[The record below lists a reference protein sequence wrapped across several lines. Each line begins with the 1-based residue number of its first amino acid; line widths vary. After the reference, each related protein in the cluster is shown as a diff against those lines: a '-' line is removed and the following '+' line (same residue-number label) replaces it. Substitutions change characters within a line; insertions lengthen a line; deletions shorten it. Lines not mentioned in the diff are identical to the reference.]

1 MMKPVAG
8 TATIRS
14 IMRPLQL
21 TSADNPRIKS
31 VIKLRDHATRR
42 QTGLLIAEGER
53 EITRAWQAGLK
64 LREVYD
70 CPPLTRGRQPAWEV
84 MLPDRDRR
92 EASQWYELTEPLL
105 RKIAY
110 KDKPEGAIAIFEQ
123 PKWTWDD
130 AIAPSGVAGLYLVA
144 VGVAKPGNLGAMAR
158 CAAGAGIDALLVADG
173 VVDAFNPNAIRA
185 STGAVFGLPILG
197 GSSSQVRDF
206 LTRQQ
211 AAIYA
216 ASPHA
221 SQTYTQVDMTG
232 PTALVIGA
240 EDTGLDDA
248 WLSAGTP
255 VGIPMSGRW
264 VDSLN
269 ASVAAGVLMFE
280 AVRQRRG

>member
-1 MMKPVAG
+1 MGP
-8 TATIRS
+8 

-31 VIKLRDHATRR
+31 VVKLRDHATRR
-42 QTGLLIAEGER
+42 QTGLLIAEGQR
-53 EITRAWQAGLK
+53 EITRAWAAGLK

-70 CPPLTRGRQPAWEV
+70 CPQLTRGRQPAWEV
-84 MLPDRDRR
+84 LLPDKERR
-92 EASQWYELTEPLL
+92 AASQWYELTEPLL

-123 PKWTWDD
+123 PTWTWDQLK
-130 AIAPSGVAGLYLVA
+130 AQSGKPALYLVA
-144 VGVAKPGNLGAMAR
+144 VGMAKPGNLGAMAR
-158 CAAGAGIDALLVADG
+158 CAAGAGFDALLVADG

-197 GSSSQVRDF
+197 ADSASVRQF
-206 LTRQQ
+206 LQQ
-211 AAIYA
+211 QKVAMYA

-221 SQTYTQVDMTG
+221 LQDYTQVDMKG

-248 WLSAGTP
+248 WLSAGTQ
-255 VGIPMSGRW
+255 VAIPMSNQW

-280 AVRQRRG
+280 AVRQRQLSQR